1 MAHHDVLLLDE
12 PTASLDAVNRAAV
25 IELIHARKR
34 SGAAIIGIFHDD
46 DVREQVATR
55 IVDISRFAAAA

>member
-1 MAHHDVLLLDE
+1 MLLLDE

-46 DVREQVATR
+46 DVREQVADR